1 MRPRWKKVA
10 HDLFDNIT
18 RTLLVVISIAI
29 GVFSIGVITGSYEI
43 ISSDINAS
51 YAFTNPKNIDIRSDS
66 FDDTL
71 IEMVE
76 NIDSVKQAEGRR
88 IFPLRIRKPGTS
100 SWTSVTLVAIE
111 DFRKSEINLL
121 DSVEGNPY
129 PDKKEI
135 ILDQRVLDDLP
146 VSVGDNLEMQLSDG
160 TIKTMPMVGIVQ
172 DQATSA
178 GDFLAPPLAFIDMD
192 TLSALKHPQL
202 YNRLFVVVKE
212 NGNEEAII
220 RNYASE
226 IKDKIERND
235 IPVNRMHITKTD
247 EHPMANLIKAIL
259 GILLALGVL
268 ILFLSSSL
276 IANTLNALLTQHL
289 RHIGVMKLVG
299 GRRNQVITLYVM
311 LIIGFSLLALALA
324 VPLGGQGAY
333 ALSQYIADKINF
345 QILGYRIVKNAL
357 IVQLVVGL
365 AVPIL
370 VGLIPVLRGSKISVH
385 SALSSIISDPKKRKS
400 TNRLSLYDR
409 IDHWFRKT
417 TTKRGIHFPRPLLIS
432 LRNTFRNRG
441 RLLLTLFTLTM
452 GGAIFIAVFN
462 TRVTL
467 HDYIRQISNYF
478 LADISL
484 DFDRPYRVKNIRN
497 TALQVPGVNHVEGW
511 TYADAE
517 SFSTDGQALD
527 NITILAPPGGS
538 NLVDPHLVA
547 GRWLQPGDRQ
557 MITISERIWIN
568 FPDIKPGDSIRLKVF
583 GREDDWEVAGIFQ
596 FPNQEG
602 TIGYA
607 NYEYLS
613 KLSNQANQSFS
624 YRVLLDNHDP
634 ENQKIM
640 SERLDQHFRNLGY
653 QLREAKTGKSTMQ
666 RASEDLDI
674 LIAFLLIMAVLTASV
689 GSIGLAGSMSMNV
702 IERTREIG
710 IMRSIGA
717 VDKKIMEMVIIEGT
731 VIGCISWFLGAIAS
745 IPITY
750 LLSNIISVTIFNSP
764 IQVIFTWTGYTLW
777 LMLVLALSV
786 VASILPA
793 RNAAR
798 LTIREVLAYE

>member
-51 YAFTNPKNIDIRSDS
+51 YALTNPKNIDIRSDP
-66 FDDTL
+66 FNNDL

-76 NIDSVKQAEGRR
+76 NIDSVKEAEGRR
-88 IFPLRIRKPGTS
+88 IFPLRIRKTGTS
-100 SWTSVTLVAIE
+100 SWTSVTLVAID
-111 DFRKSEINLL
+111 DFKKSKINKL
-121 DSVEGNPY
+121 DLVEGKLF

-135 ILDQRVLDDLP
+135 ILDQKVLDEIP
-146 VSVGDNLEMQLSDG
+146 ISVGENLEMQLNDG
-160 TIKTMPMVGIVQ
+160 TIKSIPLVGIVQ
-172 DQATSA
+172 DQATGA

-192 TLSALKHPQL
+192 TLTMLKQPLL
-202 YNRLFVVVKE
+202 YNRLFIVMVE
-212 NGNEEAII
+212 NGNDEAFI
-220 RNYASE
+220 RTQATE
-226 IKDKIERND
+226 IKDKIERNN
-235 IPVNRMHITKTD
+235 ISVLRMHITKTD

-276 IANTLNALLTQHL
+276 IANTLNALLAQHL

-299 GRRNQVITLYVM
+299 ARRKQVITLYIM
-311 LIIGFSLLALALA
+311 LIIGFSLLALAIA
-324 VPLGGQGAY
+324 IPLGGQGAY
-333 ALSQYIADKINF
+333 ALSEFIADKINF
-345 QILGYRIVKNAL
+345 QILGYRIVQNAL
-357 IVQLVVGL
+357 IIQLVVGL

-370 VGLIPVLRGSKISVH
+370 VGLLPVLRGSKISVH
-385 SALSSIISDPKKRKS
+385 SALSSINSETSKKKWP
-400 TNRLSLYDR
+400 NRVSIYDR
-409 IDHWFRKT
+409 IDNWFRKT

-484 DFDRPYRVKNIRN
+484 DFDRPYRINNIKK
-497 TALQVPGVNHVEGW
+497 TAMQIPGVSHVEGW

-517 SFSTDGQALD
+517 SFSSTGQALD

-538 NLVDPHLVA
+538 TLVDPHLVA
-547 GRWLQPGDRQ
+547 GRWLQPGDQQ

-568 FPDIKPGDSIRLKVF
+568 FPNLKPGDSIRLKVY
-583 GREDDWEVAGIFQ
+583 GKEDDWVVVGIFQ

-613 KLSNQANQSFS
+613 QLSNQANQSFS

-640 SERLDQHFRNLGY
+640 SEKLDHHFRELGF

-717 VDKKIMEMVIIEGT
+717 IDKKIMEMVIIEGA
-731 VIGCISWFLGAIAS
+731 VIGGISWFLGAIVS

>member
-1 MRPRWKKVA
+1 MRPRWKKVT

-43 ISSDINAS
+43 ISSDMSAS
-51 YAFTNPKNIDIRSDS
+51 YALTNPKNIDIRSDP
-66 FDDTL
+66 FDKNL

-76 NIDSVKQAEGRR
+76 NLDSVKQAEGRR
-88 IFPLRIRKPGTS
+88 IFPLRIRKPGTK
-100 SWTSVTLVAIE
+100 SWTSVTLVAID
-111 DFRKSEINLL
+111 DFKKSEINKL
-121 DSVEGNPY
+121 DLVEGKPY
-129 PDKKEI
+129 PAKKEI
-135 ILDQRVLDDLP
+135 ILDQKVLDEINI
-146 VSVGDNLEMQLSDG
+146 SVGEYLEMQLSDG
-160 TIKTMPMVGIVQ
+160 TIKIMPMVGIVQ

-178 GDFLAPPLAFIDMD
+178 GDFLAPPLAFIDME
-192 TLSALKHPQL
+192 TLSTLKQPQL
-202 YNRLFVVVKE
+202 YNRLFVVMSK
-212 NGNEEAII
+212 NGDDEAFI
-220 RNYASE
+220 RNEATK
-226 IKDKIERND
+226 IKDKIEKNN
-235 IPVNRMHITKTD
+235 ISVLRMHITKTD

-276 IANTLNALLTQHL
+276 IANTLNALLAQHL

-299 GRRNQVITLYVM
+299 ARRNQVITLYIL

-333 ALSQYIADKINF
+333 ALSEFIADKINF
-345 QILGYRIVKNAL
+345 QIQGYRIVKNAL

-370 VGLIPVLRGSKISVH
+370 VGLLPVLRGSKISVH
-385 SALSSIISDPKKRKS
+385 SALSSINTESKKRKAS
-400 TNRLSLYDR
+400 NRFSLYDK

-432 LRNTFRNRG
+432 LRNTFRNKG

-484 DFDRPYRVKNIRN
+484 DFDRPYRVNNVKN
-497 TALQVPGVNHVEGW
+497 AAMQVPGVSHVEGW
-511 TYADAE
+511 AYADAE
-517 SFSTDGQALD
+517 SLSPDGRALD

-538 NLVDPHLVA
+538 TLVDPHLVA
-547 GRWLQPGDRQ
+547 GRWLQPGDQ
-557 MITISERIWIN
+557 KMITISERIWNN
-568 FPDIKPGDSIRLKVF
+568 FPDLKPGDFIRLKVF
-583 GREDDWEVAGIFQ
+583 GREGDWEVVGIFQ
-596 FPNQEG
+596 FPSQEG

-613 KLSNQANQSFS
+613 KLNNQANQSFS

-634 ENQKIM
+634 ENQKMM
-640 SERLDQHFRNLGY
+640 SEQLDQYFRDLGY

-731 VIGCISWFLGAIAS
+731 VIGSISWLLGAIAS

-777 LMLVLALSV
+777 LMLVLALSA